1 MSLWERILHF
11 VKTGLKPSEIVCLTF
26 TEKAAEGLKQRLEKI
41 IDITDMQIITF
52 HSFAKDLLPDNV
64 LVSGIGM
71 SAGVISPASQL
82 VWGLKNIDT
91 FGLQYIEIRNNAVEI
106 IESIIDGIS
115 ILRTNL

>member
-1 MSLWERILHF
+1 MAVTHMGTPLLIVAGPGSGKTGVIVERIPHF

-26 TEKAAEGLKQRLEKI
+26 TEKAAEELQQRLEKI

-64 LVSGIGM
+64 LVSGIVM

-82 VWGLKNIDT
+82 VWGLKKN
-91 FGLQYIEIRNNAVEI
+91 
-106 IESIIDGIS
+106 
-115 ILRTNL
+115 